1 MFNWTKRPSD
11 ALRKRREGDAAQR
24 LANTLP
30 DRLLPE
36 RPSLD
41 GYTVRE
47 VSRDEVAQLLEIEA
61 RNGLKRLLARER
73 DRVPEHRGPRNGAS
87 EEDEETKGH
96 AET

>member
-24 LANTLP
+24 LANTFP
-30 DRLLPE
+30 DRQLPE

-47 VSRDEVAQLLEIEA
+47 VPLDQVAELFKA
-61 RNGLKRLLARER
+61 NR
-73 DRVPEHRGPRNGAS
+73 
-87 EEDEETKGH
+87 
-96 AET
+96 